1 MHNKRRQHVAAGSFR
16 VETQTPKILEAYLG
30 TCVGVA
36 LYDPP
41 ARVGGL
47 IHLLLPEPLSP
58 AEPSEPEK
66 YASTGF
72 PVFLKALYAAGAS
85 SENTK
90 ASIAGGALVGP
101 IDNADLKLDIG
112 GRTAEKVMQFIE
124 SENIEVE
131 KLETGGFFTC
141 RLVLD
146 MHSWE
151 CRIEPAGFDKLS
163 ADADIKIPE
172 SNEIIQSIEDLQP
185 IPQVALKILRIINE
199 EHYDIQNI
207 ADEIRKDQVISA
219 RTLQL
224 CNSVMFA
231 KRKKIASL
239 DHALVMLGKE
249 LLLKFIISASLN
261 NFFNQI
267 GLGYS
272 LCKGGLYHHAIG
284 SAVIAEKLA
293 ILTERA
299 EPSVAYTAG
308 LLHDIGKVVL
318 DQFIHSG
325 FPLFYRELNEKGG
338 NLSEVEKKVL
348 GTDHTEAGAALAQT
362 WSFPEPLVETIRYH
376 HKPENAKRHKE
387 LVNIVYLA
395 DLLMSRFHTGLE
407 LERLSTDALA
417 SRMET
422 IGLSL
427 AAFPKLIDHIPLRA
441 LESSP
446 EMALKVISHGPAQAD
461 TNG

>member
-1 MHNKRRQHVAAGSFR
+1 MRKNNRYHVAAGSYR
-16 VETQTPKILEAYLG
+16 VEAQQSLSLEAYLG

-36 LYDPP
+36 LYDPE

-47 IHLLLPEPLSP
+47 IHLLLPEPISQE
-58 AEPSEPEK
+58 ATSQPEK

-72 PVFLKALYAAGAS
+72 PVFLRALYAAGAS
-85 SENTK
+85 AENTR

-101 IDNADLKLDIG
+101 IDNSDLKLDIG
-112 GRTAEKVMQFIE
+112 WRTTEKVMQFIE
-124 SENIEVE
+124 NEKIAIE

-146 MHSWE
+146 MHSWK

-172 SNEIIQSIEDLQP
+172 PNEISQSIKDLQP
-185 IPQVALKILRIINE
+185 IPQIALKILRIINE
-199 EHYDIQNI
+199 ELYEFHNV

-231 KRKKIASL
+231 GRKKIASL
-239 DHALVMLGKE
+239 DQALIRLGKQ
-249 LLLKFIISASLN
+249 LLLKFVISASLA
-261 NFFNQI
+261 NFFDQMES
-267 GLGYS
+267 GYS

-284 SAVIAEKLA
+284 TAVIAEKLA
-293 ILTERA
+293 VLTRKA

-325 FPLFYRELNEKGG
+325 YPLFYRELNEKGC
-338 NLSEVEKKVL
+338 NFSEVEKRLL
-348 GTDHTEAGAALAQT
+348 GTDHTEAGVELAQK
-362 WSFPEPLVETIRYH
+362 WSFPEPLVETIRHH
-376 HKPENAKRHKE
+376 HKPENAKQHCE

-407 LERLSTDALA
+407 LERLSTDSLA
-417 SRMET
+417 SRLEA
-422 IGLSL
+422 IGFSL
-427 AAFPKLIDHIPLRA
+427 AAFPELIDHIPLGVLA
-441 LESSP
+441 SSP
-446 EMALKVISHGPAQAD
+446 ELALGV
-461 TNG
+461 N